1 MREEKALQE
10 AYSKKEKYEKLLSN
24 LEKLREEG
32 SVTDEQ
38 YESMKSN
45 YIRIINEATSTIE
58 QTKNRIRSDIERGEK
73 TIEVYEQELRN
84 LEARFKVGELS
95 ADEYRKS
102 EQRARDKIEKERA
115 RILELKRL
123 LESKSSADVG
133 GYIEVVERKGAKAIG
148 VGMSFP
154 ALGEILASKK
164 ILFGIIGLIAV
175 VIIIGVVLVG
185 FGERGFG
192 ENPAKSVMKQLPEDT
207 YFTYIDLKTLRE
219 DKDLAPLWESLE
231 ESESAELERIGI
243 ELEELDFSGGSGSIV
258 LVGGDFDLEN
268 IRYKLDDEGY
278 DESRYRD
285 VEIWEKGGWW
295 GKKCVALLG
304 DKIIIGSE
312 SSVKDAIR
320 VMKGEKKSFY
330 ERNSE
335 MASIMDRLPS
345 GFMVA
350 IMPGGGEYK
359 GLESMGSSIQ
369 KMNARRLKIQSIFM
383 FDDKYSAKNAEDDI
397 IEDFEEKEELRD
409 VEVSVQDRYVTVT
422 GTFKIEDFEN
432 IRGYWW

>member
-1 MREEKALQE
+1 MREEKVLQE

-58 QTKNRIRSDIERGEK
+58 QIKNRIRSDIERGEK

-148 VGMSFP
+148 VGMGFP

-185 FGERGFG
+185 FGES
-192 ENPAKSVMKQLPEDT
+192 PAKSVMKQLPEDT

-219 DKDLAPLWESLE
+219 DKDLAPLWESFE
-231 ESESAELERIGI
+231 EAESAELERIGI
-243 ELEELDFSGGSGSIV
+243 EPEELDFSGGSSSIV

-285 VEIWEKGGWW
+285 VEIWESWRN
-295 GKKCVALLG
+295 CVALLG

-320 VMKGEKKSFY
+320 VMKGERKSFY
-330 ERNSE
+330 ERDSE

-345 GFMVA
+345 GFIVM

-359 GLESMGSSIQ
+359 GLEFMGSSIQ
-369 KMNARRLKIQSIFM
+369 KINARKLKIQSIFM

-397 IEDFEEKEELRD
+397 IEDFEGKEELRD

>member
-1 MREEKALQE
+1 MREMREEKVLQE

-58 QTKNRIRSDIERGEK
+58 QIKNRIRSDIERGEK

-148 VGMSFP
+148 VGMGFP

-185 FGERGFG
+185 FGES
-192 ENPAKSVMKQLPEDT
+192 PAKSVMKQLPEDT

-219 DKDLAPLWESLE
+219 DKDLAPLWESFE
-231 ESESAELERIGI
+231 EAESAELERIGI
-243 ELEELDFSGGSGSIV
+243 EPEELDFSGGSSSIV

-285 VEIWEKGGWW
+285 VEIWESWRN
-295 GKKCVALLG
+295 CVALLG

-320 VMKGEKKSFY
+320 VMKGERKSFY
-330 ERNSE
+330 ERDSE

-345 GFMVA
+345 GFIVM

-369 KMNARRLKIQSIFM
+369 KINARRLKIQSIFM
-383 FDDKYSAKNAEDDI
+383 FDDEYSAKNAEDDI
-397 IEDFEEKEELRD
+397 IEDFEEEEELRD
-409 VEVSVQDRYVTVT
+409 VDVSVQDRYVTVT
-422 GTFKIEDFEN
+422 ATFKIEDFRN
-432 IRGYWW
+432 ISGYRW

>member
-1 MREEKALQE
+1 MLQE

-58 QTKNRIRSDIERGEK
+58 QIKNRIRSDIERGEK

-148 VGMSFP
+148 VGMGFP

-185 FGERGFG
+185 FGES
-192 ENPAKSVMKQLPEDT
+192 PAKSVMKQLPEDT

-219 DKDLAPLWESLE
+219 DKDLAPLWESFE
-231 ESESAELERIGI
+231 EAESAELERIGI
-243 ELEELDFSGGSGSIV
+243 EPEELDFSGGSSSIV

-285 VEIWEKGGWW
+285 VEIWESWRN
-295 GKKCVALLG
+295 CVALLG

-320 VMKGEKKSFY
+320 VMKGERKSFY
-330 ERNSE
+330 ERDSE

-345 GFMVA
+345 GFIVM

-359 GLESMGSSIQ
+359 GLEFMGSSIQ
-369 KMNARRLKIQSIFM
+369 KINARKLKIQSIFM

-409 VEVSVQDRYVTVT
+409 VDVSVQDRYVTVT
-422 GTFKIEDFEN
+422 ATFKIEDFRN
-432 IRGYWW
+432 ISGYRW

>member
-1 MREEKALQE
+1 MLQE

-58 QTKNRIRSDIERGEK
+58 QIKNRIRSDIERGEK

-148 VGMSFP
+148 VGMGFP

-185 FGERGFG
+185 FGES
-192 ENPAKSVMKQLPEDT
+192 PAKSLMKQLPEDT
-207 YFTYIDLKTLRE
+207 NFIYIDLKTLRE
-219 DKDLAPLWESLE
+219 DKDLAPLWESFE
-231 ESESAELERIGI
+231 EAESAELERIGI
-243 ELEELDFSGGSGSIV
+243 EPEELDFSGGSSSIV

-285 VEIWEKGGWW
+285 VEIWESWRN
-295 GKKCVALLG
+295 CVALLG

-320 VMKGEKKSFY
+320 VMKGERKSFY
-330 ERNSE
+330 ERDSE

-345 GFMVA
+345 GFIVM

-369 KMNARRLKIQSIFM
+369 KINARRLKIQSIFM
-383 FDDKYSAKNAEDDI
+383 FDDEYSAKNAEDDI
-397 IEDFEEKEELRD
+397 IEDFEEEEELRD
-409 VEVSVQDRYVTVT
+409 VDVSVQDRYVTVT
-422 GTFKIEDFEN
+422 ATFKIEDFRN
-432 IRGYWW
+432 ISGYRW

>member
-1 MREEKALQE
+1 MLQE

-58 QTKNRIRSDIERGEK
+58 QIKNRIRSDIERGEK

-123 LESKSSADVG
+123 LESESSADVG

-148 VGMSFP
+148 VGMGFP

-185 FGERGFG
+185 FGES
-192 ENPAKSVMKQLPEDT
+192 PAKSVMKQLPEDT

-219 DKDLAPLWESLE
+219 DKDLAPLWESFE
-231 ESESAELERIGI
+231 EVESAELERIGI
-243 ELEELDFSGGSGSIV
+243 EPEELDFSGGSSSIV

-285 VEIWEKGGWW
+285 VEIWESWRN
-295 GKKCVALLG
+295 CVALLG

-320 VMKGEKKSFY
+320 VMKGERKSFY
-330 ERNSE
+330 ERDSE

-345 GFMVA
+345 GFIVM

-369 KMNARRLKIQSIFM
+369 KINARRLKIQSIFM
-383 FDDKYSAKNAEDDI
+383 FDDEYSAKNAEDDI
-397 IEDFEEKEELRD
+397 IEDFEEEEELRD
-409 VEVSVQDRYVTVT
+409 VDVSVQDRYVTVT
-422 GTFKIEDFEN
+422 ATFKIEDFRN
-432 IRGYWW
+432 ISGYRW

>member
-1 MREEKALQE
+1 MLQE

-58 QTKNRIRSDIERGEK
+58 QIKNRIRSDIERGEK

-148 VGMSFP
+148 VGMGFP

-185 FGERGFG
+185 FGES
-192 ENPAKSVMKQLPEDT
+192 PAKSVMKQLPEDT

-219 DKDLAPLWESLE
+219 DKDLAPLWESFE
-231 ESESAELERIGI
+231 EVESAELERIGI
-243 ELEELDFSGGSGSIV
+243 EPEELDFSGGSSSIV

-285 VEIWEKGGWW
+285 VEIWESWRN
-295 GKKCVALLG
+295 CVALLG

-320 VMKGEKKSFY
+320 VMKGERKSFY
-330 ERNSE
+330 ERDSE

-345 GFMVA
+345 GFIVM

-369 KMNARRLKIQSIFM
+369 KINARRLKIQSIFM
-383 FDDKYSAKNAEDDI
+383 FDDEYSAKNAEDDI
-397 IEDFEEKEELRD
+397 IEDFEEEEELRD
-409 VEVSVQDRYVTVT
+409 VDVSVQDRYVTVT
-422 GTFKIEDFEN
+422 ATFKIEDFRN
-432 IRGYWW
+432 ISGYRW

>member
-1 MREEKALQE
+1 VLQE

-58 QTKNRIRSDIERGEK
+58 QIKNRIRSDIERGEK

-148 VGMSFP
+148 VGMGFP

-185 FGERGFG
+185 FGES
-192 ENPAKSVMKQLPEDT
+192 PAKSVMKQLPEDT

-219 DKDLAPLWESLE
+219 DKDLAPLWESFE
-231 ESESAELERIGI
+231 EVESAELERIGI
-243 ELEELDFSGGSGSIV
+243 EPEELDFSGGSSSIV

-285 VEIWEKGGWW
+285 VEIWESWRN
-295 GKKCVALLG
+295 CVALLG

-320 VMKGEKKSFY
+320 VMKGERKSFY
-330 ERNSE
+330 ERDSE

-345 GFMVA
+345 GFIVM

-369 KMNARRLKIQSIFM
+369 KINARRLKIQSIFM
-383 FDDKYSAKNAEDDI
+383 FDDEYSAKNAEDDI
-397 IEDFEEKEELRD
+397 IEDFEEEEELRD
-409 VEVSVQDRYVTVT
+409 VDVSVQDRYVTVT
-422 GTFKIEDFEN
+422 ATFKIEDFRN
-432 IRGYWW
+432 ISGYRW